1 MEYKTF
7 PLKSLNGSS
16 MRTMAEDHTKVYHA
30 LEEAVL
36 KLAEASPHGRDYI
49 GREDTYQAAREEHDE
64 QLRSLRKMIDF
75 HLAKAIHCFNQT
87 MPNGR

>member
-1 MEYKTF
+1 MEYTIF

-16 MRTMAEDHTKVYHA
+16 MRTLAEDHTKVYHA
-30 LEEAVL
+30 LEQALE

-49 GREDTYQAAREEHDE
+49 GREEVYQAARADHDE

-75 HLAKAIHCFNQT
+75 HLAKAMHCFDQS
-87 MPNGR
+87 GR